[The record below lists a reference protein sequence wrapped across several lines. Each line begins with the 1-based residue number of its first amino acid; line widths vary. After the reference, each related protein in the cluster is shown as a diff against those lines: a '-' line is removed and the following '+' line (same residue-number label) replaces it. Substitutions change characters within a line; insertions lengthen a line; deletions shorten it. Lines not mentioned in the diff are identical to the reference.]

1 MNCPNCYTKI
11 PDNQATCERCGWPD
25 LAEKTQLTPA
35 TPRSKQA
42 PSMPMTGKQRWYHFI
57 KALFPLLFALVPIIG
72 IFTLV
77 SPKNFT
83 LIPLLIVI
91 GLIVAA
97 TYFNKDLHDL
107 VDGVVYV
114 ESDQLLKVD
123 RFYQRRGK
131 GRILIYVAFF
141 KRLGDFQVDEEIYN
155 TVELQSFYRVMYSSK
170 SKKLWK
176 VKLESSQKVIDIS
189 LNEQQLSDSSN
200 EDVQG
205 VDQLSINQRKK
216 ILLSMKNFVIIA
228 ILIYLFLGNSIK
240 RLLLWDFDDIFL
252 HIPIVYFIFLFIF
265 LNLIKEVIF
274 QLIDLITG
282 KVESTIDTFIDF
294 DKRHSNPGVEYTA
307 KFQQLGKVSVN
318 QQHYL
323 ELVKGEKYQIFYSRW
338 SKRVWD
344 VQKINEKSA

>member
-25 LAEKTQLTPA
+25 LAEKTELKPA

-107 VDGVVYV
+107 VNSVVYV

-123 RFYQRRGK
+123 RFYGHK
-131 GRILIYVAFF
+131 GSIIYMAFF
-141 KRLGDFQVDEEIYN
+141 KRLGDFQVDQEIYN
-155 TVELQSFYRVMYSSK
+155 TVELQSFYRVMYSQK

-176 VKLESSQKVIDIS
+176 VKLESNQAVLDNVLSEKQIS
-189 LNEQQLSDSSN
+189 YSPNEG
-200 EDVQG
+200 VQG
-205 VDQLSINQRKK
+205 VGQLSLNQRKE
-216 ILLSMKNFVIIA
+216 IIVSIVNFVIFM
-228 ILIYLFLGNSIK
+228 ILIYLFLGSYIK
-240 RLLLWDFDDIFL
+240 RLLWNSDNASIG
-252 HIPIVYFIFLFIF
+252 IIVSSVILFIF
-265 LNLIKEVIF
+265 LNLFKGIVFQVIDF
-274 QLIDLITG
+274 ITG

-307 KFQQLGKVSVN
+307 KFQKLGKVSVK

-323 ELVKGEKYQIFYSRW
+323 ELVKGEKYQLFYSRW
-338 SKRVWD
+338 SKIVWD

>member
-25 LAEKTQLTPA
+25 LAEKTELKPA
-35 TPRSKQA
+35 TLRSKQA
-42 PSMPMTGKQRWYHFI
+42 PSMAMTGKQRWYHFV

-97 TYFNKDLHDL
+97 TYFNKHLHDL
-107 VDGVVYV
+107 VYGVVYV

-123 RFYQRRGK
+123 RFHGHK
-131 GRILIYVAFF
+131 GSIIYMAFF
-141 KRLGDFQVDEEIYN
+141 KRLGDFQVDQEIYN
-155 TVELQSFYRVMYSSK
+155 TVELSSFYRIMYSPK

-176 VKLESSQKVIDIS
+176 VKLESNQATI
-189 LNEQQLSDSSN
+189 
-200 EDVQG
+200 
-205 VDQLSINQRKK
+205 DQLTNEESASHTPLTNLSKPFELSNSQRKE
-216 ILLSMKNFVIIA
+216 IIWSIINFVIFV

-240 RLLLWDFDDIFL
+240 RLLWNFDNAFVGVIISF
-252 HIPIVYFIFLFIF
+252 VFLFIF
-265 LNLIKEVIF
+265 LNLVKEVIF
-274 QLIDLITG
+274 KIIDLITG
-282 KVESTIDTFIDF
+282 KIESVIDTFIGF
-294 DKRHSNPGVEYTA
+294 DTRRSIPGVEYTA
-307 KFQQLGKVSVN
+307 KFQQLGNVSVK

-323 ELVKGEKYQIFYSRW
+323 EMVKGEKYQIFYSRW